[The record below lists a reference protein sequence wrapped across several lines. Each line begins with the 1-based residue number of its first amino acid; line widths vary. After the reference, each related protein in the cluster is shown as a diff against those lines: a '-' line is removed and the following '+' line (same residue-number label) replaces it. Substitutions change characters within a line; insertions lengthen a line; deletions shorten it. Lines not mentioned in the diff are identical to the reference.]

1 MLIPALAIQTSTNWW
16 GSLTLA
22 KWIQSGCKTSP
33 STKIGKANR
42 RTIWFSSDFWCFFQ
56 NELWR
61 SEQKSV
67 WRSQPSS
74 LQSERLQRRPQP
86 KFAQAL
92 RLMLEPEKHEGWDGW
107 WHRFPRE
114 DGFLVS
120 GCRDGTMIPQNHP
133 KAGII
138 NGKTQ
143 WFGVLICL
151 ETFILWFNIRSYC
164 IILGWSTLKPLL
176 YHIPICLG
184 WLSIIHFKLFHPS
197 DGHPKAS
204 NFGRCFSGITTG
216 MTTGRSLLWPGD
228 ARGYNPA
235 MFFVAIHWEWPSADQ
250 GDVLKRVGLSVP
262 GIAALRCRA
271 KVRSSY
277 RFWGFFGGELRQ
289 FFLGFNPC
297 TPQPK

>member
-33 STKIGKANR
+33 STKIGKTNR

-92 RLMLEPEKHEGWDGW
+92 RLMLEPEKDEGWDGW

-176 YHIPICLG
+176 YHIIISYPYMFGVIIHHPFQALSPLG
-184 WLSIIHFKLFHPS
+184 WS
-197 DGHPKAS
+197 PK
-204 NFGRCFSGITTG
+204 GIQFWS
-216 MTTGRSLLWPGD
+216 MFFRNHNRHDNWPFFVV
-228 ARGYNPA
+228 ARGC
-235 MFFVAIHWEWPSADQ
+235 Q
-250 GDVLKRVGLSVP
+250 GL
-262 GIAALRCRA
+262 
-271 KVRSSY
+271 
-277 RFWGFFGGELRQ
+277 
-289 FFLGFNPC
+289 
-297 TPQPK
+297 